1 MTTSAREEE
10 LRQVKRLWTG
20 VSYLAALLA
29 LAGCG
34 ATPAAGGAAVTTA
47 RSAPVQVST
56 ATSAAVSGPCRV
68 VDARAD
74 VRCTPGALNGDVTQ
88 DAIHRTI
95 CVPGWTDTVRPPAS
109 YTTALKLRQM
119 RDFGETGSP
128 RNYKED
134 HLVPLSLG
142 GAPSDPNNLFPQPT
156 AKTVEKEELED
167 HLHQAVCSG
176 QMTLAAAQAKMRHDW
191 TH

>member
-1 MTTSAREEE
+1 M
-10 LRQVKRLWTG
+10 
-20 VSYLAALLA
+20 
-29 LAGCG
+29 
-34 ATPAAGGAAVTTA
+34 
-47 RSAPVQVST
+47 
-56 ATSAAVSGPCRV
+56 
-68 VDARAD
+68 
-74 VRCTPGALNGDVTQ
+74 
-88 DAIHRTI
+88 
-95 CVPGWTDTVRPPAS
+95 RPPAS

-176 QMTLAAAQAKMRHDW
+176 QMTLAAAQAKMRRDW